1 MGCPNVVKKIKTN
14 QLKNKKS
21 YFQLFPHSQ
30 GVTTGKPLGNPA
42 ACTFSLKY
50 TISCTTPKGFMS
62 ASRERDFK
70 GFFHIL
76 CKVLYHCA
84 MSSLLKTNDKFLK
97 NSRHILSNEFVL
109 VSGMQP
115 DNFILSSF
123 TVYHKYPG

>member
-42 ACTFSLKY
+42 ACIFSLKY
-50 TISCTTPKGFMS
+50 TISCTTPQGFYVCFQGKRLQRVLS
-62 ASRERDFK
+62 
-70 GFFHIL
+70 HIMQGSIPL
-76 CKVLYHCA
+76 RHELTIKN
-84 MSSLLKTNDKFLK
+84 KRQILK
-97 NSRHILSNEFVL
+97 NSHHILSNEFVL